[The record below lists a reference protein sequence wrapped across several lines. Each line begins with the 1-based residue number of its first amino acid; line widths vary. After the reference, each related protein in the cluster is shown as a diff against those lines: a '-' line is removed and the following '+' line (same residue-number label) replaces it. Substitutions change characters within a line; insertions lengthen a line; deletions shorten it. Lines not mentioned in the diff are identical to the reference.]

1 MSQVKFET
9 TYRDKPV
16 EVMAGW
22 DRPLQHFFLTVFD
35 LDPDAEEETV
45 WNTLDHPDARDAHG
59 TERLDAQLAI
69 MGIEVPE
76 SFWEKVH
83 LREGNVHHIHMGGK
97 WVRRDL

>member
-22 DRPLQHFFLTVFD
+22 DRPMAHFYLTVFD
-35 LDPDAEEETV
+35 LDQDAEEETV
-45 WNTLDHPDARDAHG
+45 WSTLDHPDTRDHLG

-76 SFWEKVH
+76 GFWEKAH
-83 LREGNVHHIHMGGK
+83 LKEGNVKHVHMGGK
-97 WVRRDL
+97 WHSRDC